1 MPSPLAI
8 FAVLTAEIAYA
19 TNPILTVTV
28 TTIHQDFKNG
38 KTFCKKRMQLHP
50 LHPSTY
56 SIKRTVCTVAS
67 RALWC
72 VSSIYNVFQAY
83 MRYHLSRKIM
93 CSRGAPAMLLWRRCS
108 GYAAFP
114 GTFSLRLK
122 RSSTKFVAANGR
134 HSLSADVLILPEKAA
149 YPKSPPEVTI
159 RDTEDFCFIF
169 STDFGDVANSSES
182 RR

>member
-56 SIKRTVCTVAS
+56 SIKRTVCAVAL
-67 RALWC
+67 RAIWC
-72 VSSIYNVFQAY
+72 VSSIYNI
-83 MRYHLSRKIM
+83 YHIYHICGSNKSPASRARESIASRAPDSRKAKM
-93 CSRGAPAMLLWRRCS
+93 YFREKLCVA
-108 GYAAFP
+108 AAFRYTAP
-114 GTFSLRLK
+114 SRCLR
-122 RSSTKFVAANGR
+122 
-134 HSLSADVLILPEKAA
+134 
-149 YPKSPPEVTI
+149 
-159 RDTEDFCFIF
+159 
-169 STDFGDVANSSES
+169 
-182 RR
+182 